1 MQQDPLAVHLMGEL
15 ATDLVKAESRVK
27 ILKRL
32 IKALPRAVD
41 TQFRY
46 KVILT
51 SLWGNEGEQDV
62 VHEEQGLLERAMA
75 NACAEFKKINN
86 RHDAQASCQVFV
98 ALPTFPEDWL
108 VVPKQFWQQYAA

>member
-15 ATDLVKAESRVK
+15 ATRLVEAEAQVK
-27 ILKRL
+27 TIKRL
-32 IKALPRAVD
+32 LEALPNNVN
-41 TQFRY
+41 TQFHY

-51 SLWGNEGEQDV
+51 SLWGDEGEQDV
-62 VHEEQGLLERAMA
+62 VHKEQGLLERAMA

-86 RHDAQASCQVFV
+86 RHDVQASCQVFV